1 MKESEK
7 VLATKH
13 KSNTGKNEE
22 KGPAMLR
29 KMKTKM
35 EKVKCKKKK
44 NTKTI
49 SQEWSLK
56 ITMCP
61 VQHISKSHT

>member
-13 KSNTGKNEE
+13 KSNTGENEE

-29 KMKTKM
+29 KMKKKKK
-35 EKVKCKKKK
+35 EKVKCKKKNK
-44 NTKTI
+44 
-49 SQEWSLK
+49 K
-56 ITMCP
+56 I
-61 VQHISKSHT
+61 K

>member
-29 KMKTKM
+29 KMKKTKK
-35 EKVKCKKKK
+35 EKVKCKKKNK
-44 NTKTI
+44 
-49 SQEWSLK
+49 K
-56 ITMCP
+56 I
-61 VQHISKSHT
+61 K